1 MTLFNQK
8 TRNELINFNRRSY
21 FEQILLLINDGLD
34 EKAIDVIYKTRHRRN
49 REIATNLRSVQL
61 VRKPNC
67 ELSLI
72 EKNRIVE
79 APRQV

>member
-1 MTLFNQK
+1 M
-8 TRNELINFNRRSY
+8 
-21 FEQILLLINDGLD
+21 LINDGLD
-34 EKAIDVIYKTRHRRN
+34 EKATDVIYNTRHRQN
-49 REIATNLRSVQL
+49 MEIKTNLRSVQL